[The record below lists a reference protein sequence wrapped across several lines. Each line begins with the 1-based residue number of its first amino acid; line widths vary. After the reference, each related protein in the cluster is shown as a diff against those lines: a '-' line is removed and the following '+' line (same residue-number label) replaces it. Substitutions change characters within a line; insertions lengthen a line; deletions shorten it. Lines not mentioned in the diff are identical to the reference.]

1 MADVRVQGACGDG
14 RVQRRGWSSRGGE
27 AGMFC
32 DFVVDFLCPDDS
44 RSGDEEYLKERGTSI
59 LKGKND
65 KSQSTRC

>member
-1 MADVRVQGACGDG
+1 MADVRVQGACCDG
-14 RVQRRGWSSRGGE
+14 WVQRGEGLSRVGGT
-27 AGMFC
+27 GMFC

-59 LKGKND
+59 LKGKNG